1 MSSAFVGLFTIMLLG
16 EKKFT
21 EQIYYKNVNLSLPIL
36 SWSNLAA
43 QAVIGLN
50 STIHNSTG
58 HEKFAIII
66 YAISEYQ
73 FVNFKKIDSE
83 MMHEP

>member
-1 MSSAFVGLFTIMLLG
+1 MVKSRGPGRNRSD
-16 EKKFT
+16 
-21 EQIYYKNVNLSLPIL
+21 
-36 SWSNLAA
+36 
-43 QAVIGLN
+43 
-50 STIHNSTG
+50 HNSTG